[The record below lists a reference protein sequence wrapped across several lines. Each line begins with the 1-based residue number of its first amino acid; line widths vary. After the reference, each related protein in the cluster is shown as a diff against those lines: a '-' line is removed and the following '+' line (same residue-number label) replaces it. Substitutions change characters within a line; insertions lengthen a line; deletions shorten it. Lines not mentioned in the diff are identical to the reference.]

1 MSFLIR
7 KRSIIKDTLKNFK
20 TILSPTLQNIRTLKT
35 ANIKYLT
42 NKGYIIQYQKQKA
55 CLFSSKID
63 PKLKATALIDL
74 LPKSPILSKT
84 GMITTGTVL
93 SIAAISNELYVVNEE
108 TIILASFIGIIWFL
122 VNSSKQ
128 SYVNWAD
135 RYINNMQ
142 SLLNNS
148 RQEHASIIKERI
160 NSIEAMKDVVDVTK
174 DLFEISKETVQL
186 EAKAF
191 ELSQIVNVQQEAKA
205 VLESWVRYE
214 SALRQHEQAYLANTV
229 ISKVNKELRQPKIQ
243 QQILDQSIA
252 QIEAIQ
258 CNLFTT
264 VTHPDNT
271 YQRLKYL
278 LRANHVTTAIIHPSG
293 TPNLFLQHLP
303 ALYLLGIP
311 ASQLFDI
318 YNQTLPNDCT
328 WQPSPSVVIQA
339 EWKVFL
345 GKPEYAEAYRN
356 YFDDE
361 FIRMNCNQQQMI
373 QFYAQQLMAASLLS
387 GDTYSTI
394 YLGLSFILKSQE
406 MTSEGRF
413 IIFFIHKHSYY
424 YTALTSMCL
433 HIQQLPFLNKGIDL
447 YGWPYGVH
455 TLRELLSEIKE
466 KKPSITWSVNNP
478 KFLTEKESMIIS
490 QYISKWNAQDNNNS
504 LKEIEETTLLLAITT
519 SESIEFSFL
528 SLFNASQAIS
538 IFFKNKIFSDLDIRI
553 SLQAILFRILLTYIS
568 LNMPSIKTN
577 RFNQYPSISIETIK
591 NNPQL
596 ASFRTEKLLGF

>member
-122 VNSSKQ
+122 INSSKQ

-252 QIEAIQ
+252 QIE
-258 CNLFTT
+258 

-387 GDTYSTI
+387 G
-394 YLGLSFILKSQE
+394 
-406 MTSEGRF
+406 
-413 IIFFIHKHSYY
+413 
-424 YTALTSMCL
+424 ALTSMCL

-596 ASFRTEKLLGF
+596 ASFRTEKLLAIHYLNTTERINFKEKAISTIYHLD